1 MQRGDAPSLAEPYLS
16 RKGGVTGADIALH
29 LCSLTWVTKLVNT
42 LPMKERLRPI
52 VQQALESACAAGH
65 LLPVGKGL
73 SIPLETPKMATH
85 GDYSTNIAM
94 TMASEQKRPPREIAG
109 IIVDHVEDTDHLIS
123 RMEVAGPG
131 FINFFIAQDKW
142 YEVLKAIHGL
152 DKEYGTSQL
161 GAGNRVQ
168 IEFVSAN
175 PTGPLHVGHGR
186 CAAVGD
192 TLAAILQAVGYE
204 VEKEYYV
211 NDSGRQ
217 IRTLGQSVFFRYR
230 QLLGDKVD
238 LPEGS
243 YQGDYIRDLAQ
254 ILVHQKDRGLMEM
267 AEDHAIG
274 LCAEFAAHEILTDI
288 RKDLD
293 TFGVSFD
300 RWFSEQS
307 LYESE
312 AVSSVIQGLKRQG
325 LLYEQDGAL
334 WFRTQEYGDEKDRV
348 VVRSNGVTTYFASD
362 IAYHKDKFERKF
374 DRIIDVWGADHH
386 GYVSRV
392 SASIEAQG
400 YDKDKYRTILVQLVN
415 LLRDGK
421 PVTMSTRAGQF
432 VTLKEVVDEV
442 GPDVAR
448 FLFLLRHYDSPLDF
462 DLDLAKRQS
471 SENPVYYVQYV
482 HARIS
487 NILKK
492 AEEQGYKT
500 ICWHQ
505 DFPGLI
511 DLPEEVQLIKLM
523 ARYPEMVAQSAL
535 LMEPHRIPFYLREVA
550 AAFHA
555 YYHDRDKHQV
565 VSDNATLSEARLYL
579 VSAIRMVIRN
589 GLALM
594 GVSAPQTM

>member
-1 MQRGDAPSLAEPYLS
+1 
-16 RKGGVTGADIALH
+16 
-29 LCSLTWVTKLVNT
+29 
-42 LPMKERLRPI
+42 MKERLRPI
-52 VQQALESACAAGH
+52 LDRALESACAAGR
-65 LLPVGKGL
+65 LLPLEKGL
-73 SIPLETPKMATH
+73 SILLETPKMAAH
-85 GDYSTNIAM
+85 GDYSSNIAM
-94 TMASEQKRPPREIAG
+94 TMASQQKKPPREIAG
-109 IIVDHVEDTDHLIS
+109 IIVDHVEDADHLIS
-123 RMEVAGPG
+123 KMEVAGPG
-131 FINFFIAQDKW
+131 FINFFMAQDKW
-142 YEVLKAIHGL
+142 YEVLKAVHGL
-152 DKEYGTSQL
+152 DRGYGTSQI
-161 GAGNRVQ
+161 GAGKRVQ

-192 TLAAILQAVGYE
+192 TLAAILKAAGYD

-217 IRTLGQSVFFRYR
+217 IRTLGQSVFSRYR
-230 QLLGDKVD
+230 QLLGDTVD

-254 ILVHQKDRGLMEM
+254 MLVHQKDRDLMEL
-267 AEDHAIG
+267 AEDDAIG
-274 LCAEFAAHEILTDI
+274 LCAEFAADEILTDI
-288 RKDLD
+288 RRDLD

-300 RWFSEQS
+300 QWFSEQS
-307 LYESE
+307 MYDSGDVG
-312 AVSSVIQGLKRQG
+312 AVIQDLKSQG

-374 DRIIDVWGADHH
+374 DRIIDIWGADHH
-386 GYVSRV
+386 GYVPRV

-421 PVTMSTRAGQF
+421 PVAMSTRAGEF

-442 GPDVAR
+442 GCDVAR

-462 DLDLAKRQS
+462 DLDLAKKQS
-471 SENPVYYVQYV
+471 NENPVYYVQYV

-492 AEEQGYKT
+492 AEERGHNT
-500 ICWHQ
+500 IGWHP

-523 ARYPEMVAQSAL
+523 ARYPETVTQSAL
-535 LMEPHRIPFYLREVA
+535 LMEPHRIPFYLRELA

-555 YYHDRDKHQV
+555 YYHDRGKHQV
-565 VSDNATLSEARLYL
+565 VSDNAALSEARLYL
-579 VSAIRMVIRN
+579 VSAIRIVIRN
-589 GLALM
+589 GLTLM